1 MKIFGWLVRRYQLE
15 TMFWGEVRLLQIGER
30 KIKPLRD
37 ALSICNG
44 RRTDGLRYQTRK
56 TPEGLQVVLVSS
68 ELLTDSDDWQID
80 TVRDCNA
87 DVMDTALR
95 ALNASAK
102 RRGCKYRFRAA
113 GPSQIIK
120 RRKGH
125 RKVHIRPESFHRT
138 LRAIRGAL
146 HGKTAVSFSV
156 DQWPEI
162 RRVRDYLRKSGT
174 SFAVR
179 KFEEIIWVAS
189 IRKKSE
195 KIV

>member
-15 TMFWGEVRLLQIGER
+15 TMFRGEVRVLAIDDS

-37 ALSICNG
+37 ALSITNG

-56 TPEGLQVVLVSS
+56 ALEGLQVVLVSS
-68 ELLTDSDDWQID
+68 QLLTDSDDWQID
-80 TVRDCNA
+80 AVRDCTA
-87 DVMDTALR
+87 DVMDTTLR

-102 RRGCKYRFRAA
+102 RRGCRYRFRAA
-113 GPSQIIK
+113 GAGRIIK
-120 RRKGH
+120 RRIWQ
-125 RKVHIRPESFHRT
+125 RKVHVRPESFHRT
-138 LRAIRGAL
+138 LRAIRDAL
-146 HGKTAVSFSV
+146 QRRMAVSFPV

-174 SFAVR
+174 SIAVR
-179 KFEEIIWVAS
+179 KFESIIWVAS
-189 IRKKSE
+189 MRKKSE

>member
-1 MKIFGWLVRRYQLE
+1 MKLYGWLVRRYQLE
-15 TMFWGEVRLLQIGER
+15 TMFRGEVRVLQIDDS

-37 ALSICNG
+37 ALSITNG
-44 RRTDGLRYQTRK
+44 RRADGLRYQTRK

-68 ELLTDSDDWQID
+68 ELLTDAEDWQID
-80 TVRDCNA
+80 AVRDCTA
-87 DVMDTALR
+87 DVMETTLR

-102 RRGCKYRFRAA
+102 RRGCRYRFRAA

-120 RRKGH
+120 RRIWQ

-138 LRAIRGAL
+138 LRAIRSAL
-146 HGKTAVSFSV
+146 HGRTAVSFPR

-162 RRVRDYLRKSGT
+162 RRVRDYLRKSGV

-179 KFEEIIWVAS
+179 KFESVIWVAS
-189 IRKKSE
+189 LRKKSE

>member
-1 MKIFGWLVRRYQLE
+1 MKIYGWLVRRYQLE
-15 TMFWGEVRLLQIGER
+15 TMFWGEVRVLALEER
-30 KIKPLRD
+30 KVKPLRD

-44 RRTDGLRYQTRK
+44 RRTDGLRYQTRI

-68 ELLTDSDDWQID
+68 ELLTDSEDWQID
-80 TVRDCNA
+80 TCRDCST
-87 DVMDTALR
+87 DIMHTALR

-102 RRGCKYRFRAA
+102 RRGCRYRFRAA
-113 GPSQIIK
+113 GPGQIIK

-125 RKVHIRPESFHRT
+125 RKVWMRPESFYRV
-138 LRAIRGAL
+138 LRAIRDAL
-146 HGKTAVSFSV
+146 QRRMAVSFPV

-174 SFAVR
+174 SIAVR
-179 KFEEIIWVAS
+179 KFETVIWVARL
-189 IRKKSE
+189 RKKSE

>member
-1 MKIFGWLVRRYQLE
+1 MKIYGWLVRRYQLE
-15 TMFWGEVRLLQIGER
+15 TMFWGEVRTLAIDDS

-44 RRTDGLRYQTRK
+44 RRTDGFRYQTRK

-80 TVRDCNA
+80 AVRDCTG
-87 DVMDTALR
+87 DIMDTTLR

-102 RRGCKYRFRAA
+102 RRQCKYRFRAA

-120 RRKGH
+120 RRIWQ
-125 RKVHIRPESFHRT
+125 RKVWVRPESFHRT
-138 LRAIRGAL
+138 LRAIRDAL
-146 HGKTAVSFSV
+146 ARRMAVSFPV

-162 RRVRDYLRKSGT
+162 RRVREYLRKSGT
-174 SFAVR
+174 SIAVR
-179 KFEEIIWVAS
+179 KFESIIWVAS
-189 IRKKSE
+189 LRKKSE

>member
-15 TMFWGEVRLLQIGER
+15 TMFRGEVRLLQIDDS

-56 TPEGLQVVLVSS
+56 TLEGLQVVLVSS
-68 ELLTDSDDWQID
+68 ELLTDSDDWQMD
-80 TVRDCNA
+80 ALRDCTA
-87 DVMDTALR
+87 DVMKTTLR

-102 RRGCKYRFRAA
+102 RRGCRYRFRAA
-113 GPSQIIK
+113 GPSAIIK
-120 RRKGH
+120 RRIWQ
-125 RKVHIRPESFHRT
+125 RKVWVRPESFHRT
-138 LRAIRGAL
+138 LRAIRSAL
-146 HGKTAVSFSV
+146 HGRTAVSFPR

-162 RRVRDYLRKSGT
+162 RRVRDFLRKSGT
-174 SFAVR
+174 SIAVR
-179 KFEEIIWVAS
+179 KFESIIWVAS

>member
-1 MKIFGWLVRRYQLE
+1 MKIYGWLVRRYQLE
-15 TMFWGEVRLLQIGER
+15 TMFRGECRLLQIDDS

-37 ALSICNG
+37 ALSISNG

-80 TVRDCNA
+80 AVRDCGA
-87 DVMDTALR
+87 DVMDTTLR
-95 ALNASAK
+95 NLNASAK
-102 RRGCKYRFRAA
+102 RRGCRYRFRAA
-113 GPSQIIK
+113 GAAQIIK
-120 RRKGH
+120 RRIWQ

-138 LRAIRGAL
+138 LRAIRSAL
-146 HGKTAVSFSV
+146 HGRTAVSFPV

-162 RRVRDYLRKSGT
+162 RRVRDFLRKSGT
-174 SFAVR
+174 SIAVR
-179 KFEEIIWVAS
+179 KFESVIWVAS

>member
-15 TMFWGEVRLLQIGER
+15 TMFRGECRLLQIDDS

-37 ALSICNG
+37 ALSITNG

-56 TPEGLQVVLVSS
+56 TLEGLQVVLVSS

-80 TVRDCNA
+80 AVRDCSA
-87 DVMDTALR
+87 DVMDTTLR

-102 RRGCKYRFRAA
+102 RRGCRYRFRAA
-113 GPSQIIK
+113 GPDKIIK
-120 RRKGH
+120 RRIWQ
-125 RKVHIRPESFHRT
+125 RKVHIRPESFHKT
-138 LRAIRGAL
+138 LKAIRSAL
-146 HGKTAVSFSV
+146 HGKTAVSFPRE
-156 DQWPEI
+156 QWPEI

-174 SFAVR
+174 SIAVR
-179 KFEEIIWVAS
+179 KFESIIWVAS
-189 IRKKSE
+189 LRKKSE

>member
-15 TMFWGEVRLLQIGER
+15 TMFWGECRLLQIDER

-44 RRTDGLRYQTRK
+44 RRTDGLRYQTRI
-56 TPEGLQVVLVSS
+56 TPEGLQVMLVSS
-68 ELLTDSDDWQID
+68 ELLTDSEDWRID
-80 TVRDCNA
+80 TTRNCSA
-87 DVMDTALR
+87 DVMDTTLR

-102 RRGCKYRFRAA
+102 RRGCRYRFRVA
-113 GPSQIIK
+113 GPGQIAK

-146 HGKTAVSFSV
+146 HGKTAVSFPV

-179 KFEEIIWVAS
+179 KFEQIIWVAS
-189 IRKKSE
+189 LRKKSE

>member
-1 MKIFGWLVRRYQLE
+1 MRCPSA
-15 TMFWGEVRLLQIGER
+15 T
-30 KIKPLRD
+30 D
-37 ALSICNG
+37 DG
-44 RRTDGLRYQTRK
+44 RTGFRYQTRK

-68 ELLTDSDDWQID
+68 ELLTDSEDWQID
-80 TVRDCNA
+80 TCRDCTA
-87 DVMDTALR
+87 DVMDTTVR
-95 ALNASAK
+95 NLNASAK
-102 RRGCKYRFRAA
+102 RRGCRYRFRAA
-113 GPSQIIK
+113 GPDKIIK

-125 RKVHIRPESFHRT
+125 RKVWMRPESFHRV

-146 HGKTAVSFSV
+146 HGKTAVSFPV

-179 KFEEIIWVAS
+179 KFESVIWVAS
-189 IRKKSE
+189 LRKKSE

>member
-1 MKIFGWLVRRYQLE
+1 MKIFGWLVRRYELE
-15 TMFWGEVRLLQIGER
+15 TMFWGEVRVLAIDAP

-44 RRTDGLRYQTRK
+44 RRTDGFRYQTRVI
-56 TPEGLQVVLVSS
+56 PEGLQVMLVSS
-68 ELLTDSDDWQID
+68 ELLTDSEDWQID
-80 TVRDCNA
+80 TTRDCTA
-87 DVMDTALR
+87 DVLDTTLR
-95 ALNASAK
+95 NLNASAK
-102 RRGCKYRFRAA
+102 RRGCRYRFRAA

-125 RKVHIRPESFHRT
+125 RKVHIRPESFHKV

-146 HGKTAVSFSV
+146 HGKTAVSFPV

-189 IRKKSE
+189 LRKKSE

>member
-15 TMFWGEVRLLQIGER
+15 TMFRGEVRVLALDER

-37 ALSICNG
+37 ALSITNG
-44 RRTDGLRYQTRK
+44 RRTDGLRYQTRI
-56 TPEGLQVVLVSS
+56 THEGLQVMLVSS

-80 TVRDCNA
+80 TTRDCTA
-87 DVMDTALR
+87 DVLDTTLR
-95 ALNASAK
+95 GLNASAK
-102 RRGCKYRFRAA
+102 RRGCKYRFRAV

-125 RKVHIRPESFHRT
+125 RKVHVRPESFHKV
-138 LRAIRGAL
+138 LRAIRAAL
-146 HGKTAVSFSV
+146 HGRTAVSFPV

-162 RRVRDYLRKSGT
+162 RRVRDYMRKSGV

-179 KFEEIIWVAS
+179 KFERIIWVAS
-189 IRKKSE
+189 LRKKSE

>member
-15 TMFWGEVRLLQIGER
+15 TMFWGECRLLQIDDS

-44 RRTDGLRYQTRK
+44 RRTDGFRYQTRK

-80 TVRDCNA
+80 TTRDCTA
-87 DVMDTALR
+87 DVMKTTLR

-102 RRGCKYRFRAA
+102 RRGCRYRFRAA
-113 GPSQIIK
+113 GPNAIIK
-120 RRKGH
+120 RKIWQ
-125 RKVHIRPESFHRT
+125 RKVWVRPESFHKT
-138 LRAIRGAL
+138 LKAIRSAL
-146 HGKTAVSFSV
+146 HGKTAVSFPV
-156 DQWPEI
+156 DQLPEI

-174 SFAVR
+174 SIAVR
-179 KFEEIIWVAS
+179 KFESIIWVAS

>member
-15 TMFWGEVRLLQIGER
+15 TMFRGEVRVLAIDDS

-44 RRTDGLRYQTRK
+44 RRTDGLRYQTRV

-80 TVRDCNA
+80 AVRDCTA
-87 DVMDTALR
+87 DVMDTTLR

-102 RRGCKYRFRAA
+102 RRQCKYRFRAA

-120 RRKGH
+120 RRIWQ
-125 RKVHIRPESFHRT
+125 RKVWVRPESFQRV
-138 LRAIRGAL
+138 LRAIRHAL
-146 HGKTAVSFSV
+146 HWDQRAVFAQSDLPDILRVRYFLQKSGVSFS
-156 DQWPEI
+156 
-162 RRVRDYLRKSGT
+162 LRERGENL
-174 SFAVR
+174 VVCR
-179 KFEEIIWVAS
+179 LM
-189 IRKKSE
+189 KKSE

>member
-15 TMFWGEVRLLQIGER
+15 TMFRGEVRLLQIDDS

-44 RRTDGLRYQTRK
+44 RRTDGFRFQTRK

-80 TVRDCNA
+80 AVRDCTA
-87 DVMDTALR
+87 DVMDTTLR

-102 RRGCKYRFRAA
+102 RRGCRYRFRAA

-120 RRKGH
+120 RRIWQ
-125 RKVHIRPESFHRT
+125 RKVWVRPESFHRT
-138 LRAIRGAL
+138 LRAIRDAL
-146 HGKTAVSFSV
+146 QRRMAVSFPV

-174 SFAVR
+174 SIAVR
-179 KFEEIIWVAS
+179 KFEQIIWVAS
-189 IRKKSE
+189 LRKKSE

>member
-15 TMFWGEVRLLQIGER
+15 TMFRGEVRVLQIDDS

-37 ALSICNG
+37 ALSISNG

-56 TPEGLQVVLVSS
+56 TLEGLQVMLVSS

-80 TVRDCNA
+80 AVRDCSA
-87 DVMDTALR
+87 DVMDTTLR
-95 ALNASAK
+95 CLNASAK
-102 RRGCKYRFRAA
+102 RRGCRYRFRAA

-120 RRKGH
+120 RRIWQ
-125 RKVHIRPESFHRT
+125 RKVWVRPESFNRT
-138 LRAIRGAL
+138 LRAIRDAL
-146 HGKTAVSFSV
+146 LRRMAVSFPA

-162 RRVRDYLRKSGT
+162 RRVRDFLRKSGT
-174 SFAVR
+174 SIAVR
-179 KFEEIIWVAS
+179 KFEKIIWVAS
-189 IRKKSE
+189 MRKKSE

>member
-15 TMFWGEVRLLQIGER
+15 TMFWGEVRTLAIDDS

-44 RRTDGLRYQTRK
+44 RRTDGFRYQTRK

-68 ELLTDSDDWQID
+68 ELLTDSEEWQID
-80 TVRDCNA
+80 AVRDCTA
-87 DVMDTALR
+87 DVMKTTLR

-102 RRGCKYRFRAA
+102 RRECKYRFRAA
-113 GPSQIIK
+113 GPNAIIK
-120 RRKGH
+120 RRIWQ
-125 RKVHIRPESFHRT
+125 RKVWVRPESFNRT
-138 LRAIRGAL
+138 LRAIRDAL
-146 HGKTAVSFSV
+146 QRRMAVSFPV

-162 RRVRDYLRKSGT
+162 RRVRDFLRKSGT
-174 SFAVR
+174 SIAVR
-179 KFEEIIWVAS
+179 KFESIIWVAS

>member
-1 MKIFGWLVRRYQLE
+1 MKIYGWLVRRYQLE
-15 TMFWGEVRLLQIGER
+15 TMFWGEVRVLALEER
-30 KIKPLRD
+30 KVKPLRD

-44 RRTDGLRYQTRK
+44 RRTDGLRYQTRVI
-56 TPEGLQVVLVSS
+56 PEGLQVVLVSS
-68 ELLTDSDDWQID
+68 DLLRDSDDWQID
-80 TVRDCNA
+80 AVRDCSA
-87 DVMDTALR
+87 DVIDTTLR
-95 ALNASAK
+95 NLNASAK
-102 RRGCKYRFRAA
+102 RRGCKYRFRAV

-138 LRAIRGAL
+138 LRAIRSAL
-146 HGKTAVSFSV
+146 HGKTAVSFPV

-162 RRVRDYLRKSGT
+162 RRVRDYMRKSGV

-179 KFEEIIWVAS
+179 KFEQIIWVAS

>member
-15 TMFWGEVRLLQIGER
+15 TMFRGEVRVLALDER

-37 ALSICNG
+37 ALSITNG
-44 RRTDGLRYQTRK
+44 RRTDGLRYQTRI
-56 TPEGLQVVLVSS
+56 THEGLQVMLVSS

-80 TVRDCNA
+80 TTRDCSA
-87 DVMDTALR
+87 DVLDTTLR
-95 ALNASAK
+95 NLNASAK
-102 RRGCKYRFRAA
+102 RRRCRYRFRAV
-113 GPSQIIK
+113 GPGQIIK

-125 RKVHIRPESFHRT
+125 RKVHVRPESFHRT
-138 LRAIRGAL
+138 LRAIRSAL
-146 HGKTAVSFSV
+146 HGRTAVSFPR

-179 KFEEIIWVAS
+179 KFESVIWVAS
-189 IRKKSE
+189 LRKKSE

>member
-15 TMFWGEVRLLQIGER
+15 TMFWGECRLLQIDDS

-56 TPEGLQVVLVSS
+56 TTEGLQVVLVSS
-68 ELLTDSDDWQID
+68 DLLTDSEDWQID
-80 TVRDCNA
+80 TTRDCSA
-87 DVMDTALR
+87 DVIDTTLR
-95 ALNASAK
+95 NLNASAK
-102 RRGCKYRFRAA
+102 RRGCLYRFRAA
-113 GPSQIIK
+113 GPGQIVK

-125 RKVHIRPESFHRT
+125 RKVWMRPESFHRV

-146 HGKTAVSFSV
+146 HGKTAVSFPV

-179 KFEEIIWVAS
+179 KFEQIIWVAS
-189 IRKKSE
+189 LRKKSE